1 MRGDVIRV
9 GLTLTVAAIAMV
21 GGVRPV
27 AAGAQPVTA
36 ALRAAVEAQAA
47 VPMPPDGSP
56 PVVRN
61 IVIAFPAQGNVPSIE
76 PQTYLYY
83 IEMRGSRPSE
93 DVWLPYD
100 EQRALGD
107 FRRLWETGFL
117 DDLSIEV
124 SDEPYPNGVIGRT
137 IVYNMEERERVRIVE
152 FNGSEELDRVKIEE
166 ALTQSEAAIGLD
178 TFLDTALIKKV
189 KTILRIMLA
198 EAGYNT
204 PVVTHEVEAV
214 AGGPKRVRLVFTIED
229 GPETRIRA
237 IEFTGNEA
245 IGAGALRKQMTANKE
260 PKIWPLSWFSSHGTY
275 REHRFAEDADG
286 IIQHYRKNGY
296 VRAQVGQP
304 VLTTLEDSEDGKK
317 RFVRMRIPV
326 SEGRRYRLGDLTL
339 EGITI
344 VREEALRTQFDLVE
358 GDYYD
363 DERIRRGIERAQAQ
377 YGAGGYMEFVAFPDL
392 SPRDEEE
399 EADGSVRRTDGPAIV
414 DVTIRA
420 EEGEQYLVNRIEF
433 AGNTTTRDNVIR
445 REIRVFEGGIFN
457 TEMLKVSVRRLN
469 QLGYFMPLEEDAV
482 EVEKSEG
489 DENRVDLMFP
499 LEEQNRNQI
508 TFGAGVSQFDGF
520 FGQLSF
526 GTSNFLGRGETMT
539 VSMQG
544 GSRTQNFVFGFTEPF
559 LFDRNISAGFTLF
572 KTKLQYIGLFT
583 QASVGSNV
591 TFGVPLANFT
601 RMFLSYGYEEVTV
614 SELNP
619 LFTDPR
625 VLQNNP
631 FLQDSLLIGQDG
643 RRTVS
648 RITPS
653 FIHNTI
659 DNPVFPNSGKRFVT
673 AFEFAG
679 LGGNTNFYK
688 PRFEGIWYFQTG
700 PRTSVG
706 LRAETEYIAPFGD
719 TEVLPLFERLFLG
732 GEFSI
737 RGFDLRTVGPRDART
752 GLVLGGNKSLLFNGE
767 YLITIAQPV
776 RLIFFYD
783 TGQVQD
789 RGTGFTIGDFK
800 TSTGGE
806 VRFMMPVMGVPFRLI
821 FAYNP
826 HRSGVLDNS
835 FRPESAFNFRFA
847 IGSSF

>member
-9 GLTLTVAAIAMV
+9 GLTLTVAAIAL
-21 GGVRPV
+21 GAGVRPV

-36 ALRAAVEAQAA
+36 AMRAAVDAQAA
-47 VPMPPDGSP
+47 VPTPPDGSP
-56 PVVRN
+56 PVVRS
-61 IVIAFPAQGNVPSIE
+61 IEIAFPAQGNVPSIE

-83 IEMRGSRPSE
+83 IETRGSRPSE
-93 DVWLPYD
+93 EVWLPYD
-100 EQRALGD
+100 EQRTLDD

-124 SDEPYPNGVIGRT
+124 SDEPYPNGVIGRK

-152 FNGSEELDRVKIEE
+152 FNGSEELDRTKIQE
-166 ALTQSEAAIGLD
+166 ALTQSEAAIQLD
-178 TFLDTALIKKV
+178 TFIDTALIKKA

-198 EAGYNT
+198 EAGFHS

-229 GPETRIRA
+229 GPETRIHE
-237 IEFTGNEA
+237 IQFTGNDA
-245 IGAGALRKQMTANKE
+245 ISAGALRKQMTANKE
-260 PKIWPLSWFSSHGTY
+260 PKMWPLSWFSSNGTY

-304 VLTTLEDSEDGKK
+304 VLTTLDDSEDGKK

-326 SEGRRYRLGDLTL
+326 SEGRRYRLGDLTF
-339 EGITI
+339 EGITTF
-344 VREEALRTQFDLVE
+344 REEAVRAQFDFVE

-363 DERIRRGIERAQAQ
+363 DERMRRGIERAQGL

-445 REIRVFEGGIFN
+445 REMRVFEGGVFN

-482 EVEKSEG
+482 EIEKSEG
-489 DENRVDLMFP
+489 EENRVDLVFP
-499 LEEQNRNQI
+499 LEEHNRNQI

-526 GTSNFLGRGETMT
+526 ATSNFLGRGEMMT

-544 GSRTQNFVFGFTEPF
+544 GSRSQNFVFSFTEPF
-559 LFDRNISAGFTLF
+559 LFDRNISAGFSVF
-572 KTKLQYIGLFT
+572 KTKLQFINSFT

-659 DNPVFPNSGKRFVT
+659 DNPVFPNSGKRIIT
-673 AFEFAG
+673 AFELAG

-688 PRFEGIWYFQTG
+688 PRFEGIWYIRTG

-706 LRAETEYIAPFGD
+706 LRAETEYIAPFGG

-752 GLVLGGNKSLLFNGE
+752 GLVLGGNKSILFNGE
-767 YLITIAQPV
+767 YLITVAQPV

-789 RGTGFTIGDFK
+789 RGIGFNSGDFK

-806 VRFMMPVMGVPFRLI
+806 VRFMMPVMNVPFRLI

-835 FRPESAFNFRFA
+835 FRPESVFNFRFA
-847 IGSSF
+847 VGSSF

>member
-100 EQRALGD
+100 EQRTLGD

-152 FNGSEELDRVKIEE
+152 FNGSEELDRTKIEE

-178 TFLDTALIKKV
+178 TFLDGALIKKA

-198 EAGYNT
+198 EVGYHT

-229 GPETRIRA
+229 GPESRIRE
-237 IEFTGNEA
+237 IEFTGNET

-326 SEGRRYRLGDLTL
+326 SEGRRYRLGDLTF

-344 VREEALRTQFDLVE
+344 LREEALRTQFDLVE

-363 DERIRRGIERAQAQ
+363 DERIRRGIERAQAL
-377 YGAGGYMEFVAFPDL
+377 YGAFGYMEFVAFPDL
-392 SPRDEEE
+392 SPLDEEE

-445 REIRVFEGGIFN
+445 REMRVFEGGIFN
-457 TEMLKVSVRRLN
+457 TEMLKISVRRLN
-469 QLGYFMPLEEDAV
+469 QLGYFMPLQEEAV

-489 DENRVDLMFP
+489 DENRVDLTFP

-526 GTSNFLGRGETMT
+526 ATSNFLGRGETMT

-544 GSRTQNFVFGFTEPF
+544 GSRSQNFVFAFTEPF
-559 LFDRNISAGFTLF
+559 LFDRNISAGFTVF
-572 KTKLQYIGLFT
+572 KTKLQFIGQFT
-583 QASVGSNV
+583 QGSLGSNV
-591 TFGVPLANFT
+591 TLGVPLANFT

-631 FLQDSLLIGQDG
+631 YLQDSLLIGQDG

-659 DNPVFPNSGKRFVT
+659 DNPVFPNSGKRIIT

-700 PRTSVG
+700 PRTSIG
-706 LRAETEYIAPFGD
+706 LRAETEYISPFGD

-767 YLITIAQPV
+767 YLITISQPV

-789 RGTGFTIGDFK
+789 RGMGFAIGDFK

-821 FAYNP
+821 FAYNL
-826 HRSGVLDNS
+826 HRSGVLDNT

-847 IGSSF
+847 VGSSF